1 MKEITLTFNNTTTTL
16 TSDEEGRYN
25 LNDLHRLSGYS
36 ASKRPG
42 NWKAYAVDIINEY
55 SNARIL
61 AIETKRGNGGGT
73 WAIEPLVYV
82 YASYLSADFHKAVL
96 DAFTAAVNG
105 NGKKAVKKAQSV
117 ARVKSKEARIDMT
130 KEASKWCDNV
140 WTMRHVTDKVS
151 KAGIPALQIRRG
163 NTAKRGTWAIEE
175 FLSRQIWR
183 VNAQTTAFINEIS
196 MDGIPSFKITR
207 GKIGGTWAHPDIALA
222 YTAVIDIIHQF

>member
-42 NWKAYAVDIINEY
+42 NWKTYAVNIINEY

-61 AIETKRGNGGGT
+61 AFETKRGNGGGT

-105 NGKKAVKKAQSV
+105 DGKKAVKKAQSV
-117 ARVKSKEARIDMT
+117 
-130 KEASKWCDNV
+130 
-140 WTMRHVTDKVS
+140 
-151 KAGIPALQIRRG
+151 
-163 NTAKRGTWAIEE
+163 
-175 FLSRQIWR
+175 
-183 VNAQTTAFINEIS
+183 AFINEIS

-222 YTAVIDIIHQF
+222 YAAVIDIIHQF